1 MSMMTPLGRGG
12 YMYRRHRRWPMAL
25 AVLLVF
31 LLIAGLVAGG
41 WWWWTNRDDGSGQA
55 APKPAKVCHTPAVE
69 QPKDIPEPAAVD
81 VNVDNGTEQA
91 GLAIDTADNL
101 ALVGFNVV
109 GIGNTEEPVKKGVA
123 VIRYGPNGFA
133 GAIRLASYLPGS
145 TLEPIDQRKG
155 PMVDFWIGP
164 DFNGLATS
172 KQADVDAV
180 TLPTAQPV
188 CHKVRA
194 TESSS

>member
-1 MSMMTPLGRGG
+1 
-12 YMYRRHRRWPMAL
+12 MYRRHRRWPTIL
-25 AVLLVF
+25 AVVLVMV
-31 LLIAGLVAGG
+31 LVVGLGVAG
-41 WWWWTNRDDGSGQA
+41 WWWWTNRNDSNDQA
-55 APKPAKVCHTPAVE
+55 APKPTKVCHTPTVE

-81 VNVDNGTEQA
+81 VNVQNGTDQA

-109 GIGNTEEPVKKGVA
+109 GIGNTDESVKKGVA
-123 VIRYGPNGFA
+123 VVRYGPNGFA
-133 GAIRLASYLPGS
+133 GAVRLASYLHGA

-164 DFNGLATS
+164 DFSGLASS

-180 TLPTAQPV
+180 TLPQAQPV
-188 CHKVRA
+188 CHEVRA
-194 TESSS
+194 SNSSS